1 LEGAELIPLAKNRS
15 FRNDDGEFNLDA
27 GPFVAAL
34 EFAIDYEAL
43 VLGKRSP
50 EFFKSALAS
59 MGARRARL
67 Q

>member
-1 LEGAELIPLAKNRS
+1 MEGAELTPLAQNRS
-15 FRNDDGEFNLDA
+15 FRDDDGEFSLDA
-27 GPFVAAL
+27 ETFVAAL
-34 EFAIDYEAL
+34 GFAIDCEAL
-43 VLGKRSP
+43 VVGKPSP